1 MDTLSLFAAV
11 APVFLMMVAGFAMRR
26 AGWLTAEA
34 DASLLRIV
42 VNLLYPCL
50 ILRTLLGNSA
60 IEQPGMLLLAP
71 AVGFGTVAL
80 GYGLCYAAGPLFQVR
95 ESKARRTF
103 AFTAGLQNYGYIAL
117 PVVQKLFDHDLPAQQ
132 GAARTTGVLFIHN
145 VGVEAALWTL
155 GMMLLTRTSP
165 RDGWRKIVSVP
176 LVAIVTAIILNFAGA
191 AHWLPPFVQ
200 SAIKSLGDSAIPLGL
215 ILTGAVFADELQAR
229 GTASVAG
236 AVSLGAVAIRML
248 TLPVLMLCLAR
259 WLPLPRELRQVM
271 VAQAAMPAAVIP
283 IILVKHYGG
292 DSSVALRVVVVTS
305 VIGLLTIP
313 LWLATG
319 LWFVQP

>member
-1 MDTLSLFAAV
+1 VDTLSLFAAV

-34 DASLLRIV
+34 DASLLRVV

-60 IEQPGMLLLAP
+60 ISQPGNLLIAP

-80 GYGLCYAAGPLFQVR
+80 GYGLCYAAAPLFR
-95 ESKARRTF
+95 IRDSRARRTF

-117 PVVQKLFDHDLPAQQ
+117 PVVQKLFDHPAQ
-132 GAARTTGVLFIHN
+132 GEARTTGVLFIHN

-176 LVAIVTAIILNFAGA
+176 LVAIAVAIVLNFADAG
-191 AHWLPPFVQ
+191 HWLPPFAL
-200 SAIKSLGDSAIPLGL
+200 SAIKSLGDAAIPLGL
-215 ILTGAVFADELQAR
+215 ILTGAVFADELAAR
-229 GTASVAG
+229 GAATVAG
-236 AVSLGAVAIRML
+236 SVSLGACVLRILILPAIML
-248 TLPVLMLCLAR
+248 SLAR
-259 WLPLPRELRQVM
+259 WLPCPPELRHVM
-271 VAQAAMPAAVIP
+271 LAQAAMPSAVIP
-283 IILVKHYGG
+283 VILVKHYGG
-292 DSSVALRVVVVTS
+292 DSSVALRIVLVTS
-305 VIGLLTIP
+305 LIGLFSIP
-313 LWLATG
+313 VWLAIG
-319 LWFVQP
+319 LKFIPN